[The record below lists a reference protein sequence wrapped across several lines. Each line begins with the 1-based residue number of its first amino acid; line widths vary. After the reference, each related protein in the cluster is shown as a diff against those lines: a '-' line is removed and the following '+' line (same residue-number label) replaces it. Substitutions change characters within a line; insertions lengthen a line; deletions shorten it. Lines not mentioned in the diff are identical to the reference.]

1 MVGGEIGRALR
12 GGLGGRRAQV
22 GDGARVAGGLRGV
35 PVRRDGTRA
44 QPALAQAHRR
54 GPVQRGALAGGH
66 RVEHR
71 GADERMDE
79 GAPVQDIHGVEPV
92 ERLRHDIDVQRRD
105 RGDVVRRGAF
115 AQHRDRARGRDR
127 VRAQGPEPPL
137 HRRRDPAR
145 PELRELLRRHRVGA
159 GHFPREH
166 RQQERVAAGGLE
178 RGVHDFGGQ
187 HRGRGLAVQWARPHD
202 GGGGAQLVQQV
213 VRGARLVGARGRDQR
228 HAQAVDPAGEVLEKA
243 QRGDVRPVQIVDEQH
258 DGHGVG
264 EVRGQPVEAV
274 QHREAGVLGG
284 TGGGIEHD
292 SGVGRGARHQLRRG
306 RPVEQLV
313 HEPEPEPA
321 VQLARPRV
329 QHQRVTRRL
338 PRRFEHGGLADARRT
353 FQHEHG
359 AGAVHGTG
367 DRPRDRGELVLTRQ
381 QAPKHRA

>member
-1 MVGGEIGRALR
+1 MFSDAIAAMSSAVARSPSTATARAAATASGPKGRSRRSTVGATPRAPSSASCSGVTASVPATSR
-12 GGLGGRRAQV
+12 ASTDNRSGLPP
-22 GDGARVAGGLRGV
+22 VASSAAS
-35 PVRRDGTRA
+35 TTS
-44 QPALAQAHRR
+44 
-54 GPVQRGALAGGH
+54 AGSIAAAASRSSG
-66 RVEHR
+66 
-71 GADERMDE
+71 
-79 GAPVQDIHGVEPV
+79 
-92 ERLRHDIDVQRRD
+92 
-105 RGDVVRRGAF
+105 
-115 AQHRDRARGRDR
+115 RGRMT
-127 VRAQGPEPPL
+127 VAE
-137 HRRRDPAR
+137 AR
-145 PELRELLRRHRVGA
+145 SSSSRSL
-159 GHFPREH
+159 
-166 RQQERVAAGGLE
+166 
-178 RGVHDFGGQ
+178 
-187 HRGRGLAVQWARPHD
+187 
-202 GGGGAQLVQQV
+202 
-213 VRGARLVGARGRDQR
+213 RGARLVGARGRDQR
-228 HAQAVDPAGEVLEKA
+228 HAQAVDAAGEVLEEA
-243 QRGDVRPVQIVDEQH
+243 QRGDVRPVQIVGEQH

-292 SGVGRGARHQLRRG
+292 SGVGRGARHQLRRR

-329 QHQRVTRRL
+329 QHERVTRRL